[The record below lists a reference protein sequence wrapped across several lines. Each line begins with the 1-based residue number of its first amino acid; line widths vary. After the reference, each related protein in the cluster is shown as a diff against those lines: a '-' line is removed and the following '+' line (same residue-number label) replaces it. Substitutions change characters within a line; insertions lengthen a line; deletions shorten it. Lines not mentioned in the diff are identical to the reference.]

1 MGFQGEGRAALI
13 NVRVGWLVGMA
24 ALACLLFAGAARAD
38 GITNSGDDLRTGW
51 YPDES
56 SLTPQLVSGDTFGQL
71 WSSPVD
77 GQVYAQ
83 PLLSSAGTQ
92 ASPTGMLIVATETNN
107 VYGLDPVNGAQEW
120 HEHLGTPFNPGTI
133 QCPDIQPSIGT
144 TATPVIDPVTNTVYM
159 THKAV
164 ANGQVGWYMDALD
177 AATGNEKPGWPVA
190 LTTGSGFADNAAVT
204 FFPRTQQQRPGLL
217 LMNGVVY
224 AAFGSHCDAQPFQGW
239 VFGVSASAHR
249 ITAKWVDEDDAN
261 GGGIWESGAGIMSD
275 GSGRIL
281 FATGNGG
288 APTSPAPGSSVP
300 ADCGECVMRLQVQS
314 DGTLKAVD
322 FFAPYDADQLDESD
336 SDFGSGGV
344 VGLPDQYFGTSS
356 FPHLAVTVG
365 KEGYVYLLNRDNLG
379 GYDQGLGAG
388 DKVLQRI
395 GPRGGVW
402 GRATVWPGDG
412 GYVYIPT
419 STGSNGGG
427 LFDVYKYGVN
437 GSGGPSLSLAGS
449 APDVFGWGSGSPVVT
464 SDGTNTGSA
473 VVWEIWSTNRQ
484 GTGGQLRAYSP
495 IPTGNQLQLLHAPW
509 PIGNATNYSSPGVG
523 AGRLYVGTRDG
534 NVIAFGSPTP
544 QPLSGSGLS
553 FPRTTEGTT
562 SAQQTLTITATQPVT
577 VSSLAFSDPEFTYGT
592 PAPSLP
598 ARLDA
603 GDTLSVP
610 VTFTPSQTGPVA
622 GQLTATTTD
631 GATVSFSLSGT
642 GQAPQGLLEADP
654 AFLSLGGTEVGGEL
668 TGTVTFSNQGARALT
683 VSSFEPPGAPF
694 SVSGAPQA
702 NDTIAPGA
710 SITVDVSFDPQAVG
724 QYSDEITLSTAD
736 GQSQTVDVSASAS
749 TPGQLQFSSEAI
761 DFGAV
766 PVGGSASRS
775 FTISNAGGTAV
786 TIDKSKPPFGGAFA
800 ASPPTSLPEGTTIEP
815 GQSVT
820 ETVTF
825 APASPGAAGGT
836 WQITGDDGSGLH
848 LVQFTGTGTAA
859 GTGSAGSGAP
869 PAPSGAPT
877 PPPTPPPT
885 PTGDAAA
892 VAPSAPKL
900 TGPVASTRTVSGTL
914 ITYTAMSAGVSRFV
928 LQRITT
934 GRRGAHGCVAVN
946 RRNRSAARCTLYVA
960 VVRFSHRD
968 RLGVN
973 RLRLGA
979 YVASRK
985 LVAGRYRLQS
995 TLLDTAG
1002 AKHTF
1007 FAPLRIV
1014 LPPPV
1019 VNHAARGWEP
1029 LDALLARL
1037 VSLI

>member
-1 MGFQGEGRAALI
+1 MGFPGKGRGALI
-13 NVRVGWLVGMA
+13 KVRVGVLVGMV
-24 ALACLLFAGAARAD
+24 ALACLLFAGGALAD

-56 SLTPQLVSGDTFGQL
+56 SLSPQVVSGDTFGQL
-71 WSSPVD
+71 WSAPVD

-83 PLLSSAGTQ
+83 PLLSTTGTT
-92 ASPTGMLIVATETNN
+92 ASPTGMLVVATETDN
-107 VYGLDPVNGAQEW
+107 VYGLDPVNGAQQW
-120 HEHLGTPFNPGTI
+120 HTNLGTPFDPGTI
-133 QCPDIQPSIGT
+133 SCPDIQPSIGT
-144 TATPVIDPVTNTVYM
+144 TATPVIDSSTNTVYM

-177 AATGNEKPGWPVA
+177 VATGDEKPGWPVA
-190 LTTGSGFADNAAVT
+190 LSTGSGFADNAAVT

-217 LMNGVVY
+217 LMNGIVY
-224 AAFGSHCDAQPFQGW
+224 AAFGSHCDTQPFQGW
-239 VFGVSASAHR
+239 VFGVSASAHQ
-249 ITAKWVDEDDAN
+249 ITAKWVDEDDTN

-288 APTSPAPGSSVP
+288 APSSPAPGSSVP

-314 DGTLKAVD
+314 DGTLKPVD
-322 FFAPYDADQLDESD
+322 FFAPYDATALDQSD

-365 KEGYVYLLNRDNLG
+365 KEGYVYLLNRDSLG
-379 GYDQGLGAG
+379 GYDQGPGAG
-388 DKVLQRI
+388 DKVLQRL

-402 GRATVWPGDG
+402 GRAAVWPGDG

-419 STGSNGGG
+419 STGSSGGG

-437 GSGGPSLSLAGS
+437 GSGNPSLSLAGS
-449 APDVFGWGSGSPVVT
+449 APDVFGWGSGSPVIT
-464 SDGTNTGSA
+464 SDGTNTASA
-473 VVWEIWSTNRQ
+473 VVWDIWSTNRQ

-509 PIGNATNYSSPGVG
+509 PIGDANNYSSPGVG

-534 NVIAFGSPTP
+534 TVLAFGSPTP

-562 SAQQTLTITATQPVT
+562 SAGQTLTITANQPVT
-577 VSSLAFSDPEFTYGT
+577 VSSLAFSDPEFAYGT
-592 PAPSLP
+592 PAPTVPVTLN
-598 ARLDA
+598 R

-642 GQAPQGLLEADP
+642 GQAPEGLLAADP

-668 TGTVTFSNQGARALT
+668 TGTVTFSNQGAGPLT
-683 VSSFEPPGAPF
+683 VSAFDSPSAPF
-694 SVSGAPQA
+694 SVSDPPS
-702 NDTIAPGA
+702 TIAPGD
-710 SITVDVSFDPQAVG
+710 SVTVDVSFDPQAVG
-724 QYSDEITLSTAD
+724 QYNDEIRLSTTD
-736 GQSQTVDVSASAS
+736 SQGQNPQSQTVEVSASAS

-766 PVGGSASRS
+766 AVGTTAGRT
-775 FTISNAGGTAV
+775 FTISNTGGTAV

-825 APASPGAAGGT
+825 APTSLGPAGGT

-848 LVQFTGTGTAA
+848 VVQFSGTGTAP
-859 GTGSAGSGAP
+859 GSGSTASGAP
-869 PAPSGAPT
+869 PATSGPPPP
-877 PPPTPPPT
+877 PPPT
-885 PTGDAAA
+885 TGHADV

-900 TGPVASTRTVSGTL
+900 TGSVASTRTVSGTF
-914 ITYTAMSAGVSRFV
+914 ITYTAMTAGVSRFV
-928 LQRITT
+928 LQRVTV
-934 GRRGAHGCVAVN
+934 GRRGAHGCVAATA
-946 RRNRSAARCTLYVA
+946 RNRTRPHCTLYVVIA
-960 VVRFSHRD
+960 SFAHRD
-968 RLGVN
+968 RVGVN
-973 RLRLGA
+973 KLRLGA
-979 YVASRK
+979 NVALRK
-985 LVAGRYRLQS
+985 LSPGRYRLRS
-995 TLLDTAG
+995 TLLDSAG
-1002 AKHTF
+1002 AKHVF
-1007 FAPLRIV
+1007 YCALRIIA
-1014 LPPPV
+1014 PPPQLNLV
-1019 VNHAARGWEP
+1019 RWEG
-1029 LDALLARL
+1029 LLFRL
-1037 VSLI
+1037 VSML

>member
-1 MGFQGEGRAALI
+1 MRFPGTGRGALI
-13 NVRVGWLVGMA
+13 KVHVGVLVGMVG
-24 ALACLLFAGAARAD
+24 LACLLFAGGALAD

-56 SLTPQLVSGDTFGQL
+56 SLSPQVVSGNTFGQL
-71 WSSPVD
+71 WSAPVD

-83 PLLSSAGTQ
+83 PLLSTTGTT
-92 ASPTGMLIVATETNN
+92 ASPTGMLVVATETDN
-107 VYGLDPVNGAQEW
+107 VYGLDPVNGARQW
-120 HEHLGTPFNPGTI
+120 HTNLGTPFDPGTI
-133 QCPDIQPSIGT
+133 QCPDIRPSIGT
-144 TATPVIDPVTNTVYM
+144 TATPVIDPSTNTVYM

-164 ANGQVGWYMDALD
+164 VNGQVAWYMDALD

-224 AAFGSHCDAQPFQGW
+224 AAFGSHCDTAPFQGW
-239 VFGVSASAHR
+239 VFGVSTSAHR
-249 ITAKWVDEDDAN
+249 VTAKWVDEADTN
-261 GGGIWESGAGIMSD
+261 GGGIWEAGAGIMSD

-288 APTSPAPGSSVP
+288 APSSPAAGSSVP

-314 DGTLKAVD
+314 DGTLKPVD
-322 FFAPYDADQLDESD
+322 FFAPYDATALDQSD

-379 GYDQGLGAG
+379 GYDQGPGAG
-388 DKVLQRI
+388 DKVLQRL

-402 GRATVWPGDG
+402 GRAAVWPGDG

-419 STGSNGGG
+419 STGSSGGG

-437 GSGGPSLSLAGS
+437 GSGNPSLSLAGS
-449 APDVFGWGSGSPVVT
+449 APDVFGWGSGSPVIT
-464 SDGTNTGSA
+464 SDGTNTASA
-473 VVWEIWSTNRQ
+473 VVWDIWSTNRQ

-509 PIGNATNYSSPGVG
+509 PIGDATNYSSPGVG

-534 NVIAFGSPTP
+534 SVLAFGSPTP

-562 SAQQTLTITATQPVT
+562 SAAQTLTITANQPVT
-577 VSSLAFSDPEFTYGT
+577 VSSLGFSDPEFAYGT
-592 PAPSLP
+592 PSPTLP
-598 ARLDA
+598 VTLNR

-642 GQAPQGLLEADP
+642 GQAPEGLLAADP

-668 TGTVTFSNQGARALT
+668 TGTVTFSNQGAGPLT
-683 VSSFEPPGAPF
+683 VSAFDSPSAPF
-694 SVSGAPQA
+694 SVSGAPKA
-702 NDTIAPGA
+702 NDTIGPGD
-710 SITVDVSFDPQAVG
+710 SVTVDVSFDPQAVG
-724 QYSDEITLSTAD
+724 QYNDEITLSTTD
-736 GQSQTVDVSASAS
+736 SQGQNPQSQTVEVSASAS

-766 PVGGSASRS
+766 AVGTTAGRT

-800 ASPPTSLPEGTTIEP
+800 ASPPTSLPGGHDDRAGAIGDRDRHVRPDEP
-815 GQSVT
+815 R
-820 ETVTF
+820 
-825 APASPGAAGGT
+825 P
-836 WQITGDDGSGLH
+836 
-848 LVQFTGTGTAA
+848 
-859 GTGSAGSGAP
+859 
-869 PAPSGAPT
+869 
-877 PPPTPPPT
+877 
-885 PTGDAAA
+885 
-892 VAPSAPKL
+892 
-900 TGPVASTRTVSGTL
+900 
-914 ITYTAMSAGVSRFV
+914 
-928 LQRITT
+928 
-934 GRRGAHGCVAVN
+934 GRRNLAD
-946 RRNRSAARCTLYVA
+946 
-960 VVRFSHRD
+960 HR
-968 RLGVN
+968 G
-973 RLRLGA
+973 
-979 YVASRK
+979 
-985 LVAGRYRLQS
+985 
-995 TLLDTAG
+995 
-1002 AKHTF
+1002 
-1007 FAPLRIV
+1007 
-1014 LPPPV
+1014 
-1019 VNHAARGWEP
+1019 
-1029 LDALLARL
+1029 
-1037 VSLI
+1037 